1 MRDAFGGIFMIRLL
15 LVFVFIYVAFAAVSL
30 NYAKAFRIKN
40 SIISLIEENEI
51 IDLKKLN
58 SNEKLN
64 SILEDANYSKTCN
77 HGNGVIKS
85 VEEKEIGYCYNGIV
99 VLVDSI
105 ENVEGT
111 ASKAINYQVIT
122 YADWNLGALNKIL
135 ALAGKKENSD
145 EYVTGTWTIKGS
157 AKVIARG

>member
-1 MRDAFGGIFMIRLL
+1 MRDAFGGVFMIRLF
-15 LVFVFIYVAFAAVSL
+15 LVFIFIYVAFAAVSL

-51 IDLKKLN
+51 INLRELN

-77 HGNGVIKS
+77 KGNGVIKS
-85 VEEKEIGYCYNGIV
+85 IEGKEIGYCYNGIV

-105 ENVEGT
+105 ESIEGT
-111 ASKAINYQVIT
+111 TSKTINYQVIT

-145 EYVTGTWTIKGS
+145 EYVTGTWKIIGT
-157 AKVIARG
+157 AKVIERG